1 MMLHQAESPPP
12 AIGAGSNAMSV
23 SVKLSLLLRK
33 YVPGYDDD
41 AGIIVDYEEGKTIEH
56 IIAELSIPRDKV
68 FTVLINRKPSK
79 VSQRLQD
86 GDHVTLS
93 MILGG
98 G

>member
-1 MMLHQAESPPP
+1 MGAESD
-12 AIGAGSNAMSV
+12 AMSV
-23 SVKLSLLLRK
+23 NVELSLLLRK
-33 YVPGYDDD
+33 YVPGYNED
-41 AGIIVDYEEGKTIEH
+41 AGVIVDYKEGKTIAH

-68 FTVLINRKPSK
+68 FNVLINRKPSK
-79 VSQRLQD
+79 VNQKLQD